1 MNRFYFQC
9 VFYSIE
15 NLYSIRKSEVNKKLA
30 QHGNAELI
38 ISENFFFGRC

>member
-1 MNRFYFQC
+1 MNCPYFQS

-15 NLYSIRKSEVNKKLA
+15 NLYSIWESEVNKKLA